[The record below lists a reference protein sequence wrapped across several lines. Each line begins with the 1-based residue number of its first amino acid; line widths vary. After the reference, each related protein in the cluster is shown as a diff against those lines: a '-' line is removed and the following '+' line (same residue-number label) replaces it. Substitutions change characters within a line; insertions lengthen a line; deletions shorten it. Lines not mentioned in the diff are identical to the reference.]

1 MRFSLITVSFNAIAT
16 IEKTIE
22 SVLSQNFD
30 SFEYIVVDGA
40 STDGTISI
48 LDKYVSNPHFKY
60 ISEKELELTPINHP
74 LLKKEQILL

>member
-48 LDKYVSNPHFKY
+48 LDKYVSNPQTLIHCIIYPK
-60 ISEKELELTPINHP
+60 
-74 LLKKEQILL
+74 ILLADVLKMRIRHIFI